1 MIEYW
6 KRNILES
13 WDVFSRNS
21 YLLITPCVL
30 LFLILYYLGIN
41 LKSEIISNTQLI
53 LILAVSLIA
62 VGIHIGAISITYQSI
77 INKKIAFTD
86 IFQKFHILHIILIP
100 QIAFFAF
107 LFILLNIFP
116 ISGYVFVLIAII
128 LYSLFL
134 FFYDYLIVIEN
145 LSMKEAILRNYQLVS
160 TYPQIVLQFM
170 LVSFLIGFCLT
181 ILPLIGAV
189 LSMCFVRIVGVKLFL
204 MLNNHSK

>member
-21 YLLITPCVL
+21 FLLITPCVL
-30 LFLILYYLGIN
+30 LFLIFYYVGVN
-41 LKSEIISNTQLI
+41 LKNETISNTQLI
-53 LILAVSLIA
+53 LILAVSLIG
-62 VGIHIGAISITYQSI
+62 VGIHIGAVSITYQSI
-77 INKKIAFTD
+77 MNKKVTFTD
-86 IFQKFHILHIILIP
+86 IFQKFHMLHIILIP

-107 LFILLNIFP
+107 LFILLNIMP
-116 ISGYVFVLIAII
+116 ISGYIFVLITII
-128 LYSLFL
+128 LYCLFL
-134 FFYDYLIVIEN
+134 FFYDYLVVIEN

-160 TYPQIVLQFM
+160 MYPHIVLQFM

-181 ILPLIGAV
+181 ILPLIGSV

-204 MLNNHSK
+204 MLNNYSK

>member
-181 ILPLIGAV
+181 ILPLIGTV

>member
-53 LILAVSLIA
+53 LILAISLIA

-181 ILPLIGAV
+181 ILPLIGTV

>member
-30 LFLILYYLGIN
+30 LFLILYYIGIN

-62 VGIHIGAISITYQSI
+62 VGIHIGALSITYQSI

-181 ILPLIGAV
+181 ILPLIGTV

>member
-107 LFILLNIFP
+107 LFILLKNWVCLF
-116 ISGYVFVLIAII
+116 SHYLNYLDKLSREMII
-128 LYSLFL
+128 
-134 FFYDYLIVIEN
+134 
-145 LSMKEAILRNYQLVS
+145 
-160 TYPQIVLQFM
+160 
-170 LVSFLIGFCLT
+170 
-181 ILPLIGAV
+181 
-189 LSMCFVRIVGVKLFL
+189 
-204 MLNNHSK
+204 NHN

>member
-1 MIEYW
+1 MFEYW

-30 LFLILYYLGIN
+30 LLLILYYLGIN

-62 VGIHIGAISITYQSI
+62 VGIHIGAISITYQSV

-181 ILPLIGAV
+181 ILPLIGTV

>member
-1 MIEYW
+1 M
-6 KRNILES
+6 
-13 WDVFSRNS
+13 
-21 YLLITPCVL
+21 ITPCVL

-181 ILPLIGAV
+181 ILPLIGTV